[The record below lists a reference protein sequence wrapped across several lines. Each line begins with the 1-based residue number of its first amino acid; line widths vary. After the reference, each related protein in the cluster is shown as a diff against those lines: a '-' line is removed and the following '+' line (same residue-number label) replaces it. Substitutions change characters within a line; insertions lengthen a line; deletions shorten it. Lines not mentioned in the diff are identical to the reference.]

1 VDLFLCPLEYRI
13 FDIVEFLM
21 ICVVLAEQV
30 MKYERLLQAQED
42 SLLLLLFQDS
52 FTWEIILAAYRP
64 EKLYIRCLQLAILWH
79 LL

>member
-30 MKYERLLQAQED
+30 MKYERLL
-42 SLLLLLFQDS
+42 
-52 FTWEIILAAYRP
+52 
-64 EKLYIRCLQLAILWH
+64 
-79 LL
+79 